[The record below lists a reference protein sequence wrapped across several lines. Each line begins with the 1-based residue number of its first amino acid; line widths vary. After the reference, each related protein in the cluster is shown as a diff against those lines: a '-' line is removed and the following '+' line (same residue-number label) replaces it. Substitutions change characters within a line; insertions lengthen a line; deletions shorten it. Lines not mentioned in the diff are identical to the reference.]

1 MAGPS
6 CLVMAKPVGPRCNLD
21 CAYCYYLA
29 KRELHPPSRMT
40 DDLLEDYI
48 RQRLAGDPGPAT
60 HFEWHGGEP
69 TLLGLEAFRRIVRFQ
84 KAHRPAGRTISNGL
98 QTNGTLLDE
107 AWARFLREEGFSVG
121 LSLDGPAP
129 GHDAYRVNGQGLAT
143 QAAVV
148 RAWHLLKAHGVHC
161 DVLCVLHAGNTGDA
175 LGTYRYFRDL
185 GVTHLQFLPLVA
197 REGGGVS
204 AATATP
210 EALGAFLCAVF
221 DEWIRHD
228 LGRMVVQC
236 FDEALRPALGLAHA
250 LCLFRET
257 CGDVVVLEQ
266 DGSVY
271 ACDHFVDPAH
281 RLGRLGERSL
291 DELLADPALAAF
303 GRQKRDGLPARCRS
317 CDVLAW
323 CHGGCPKDR
332 FVTEPSGEPGVNY
345 LCPAY
350 RRFFRHCRPIM
361 ARLAAHLK
369 AGRPLSAFG
378 APGRAAGPAA
388 NGPCPCGS
396 GRKFKRCCGA

>member
-6 CLVMAKPVGPRCNLD
+6 CLVMAKPVGPRCNLA
-21 CAYCYYLA
+21 CGYCYYLD
-29 KRELHPPSRMT
+29 KRSLHPPSRMT
-40 DDLLEDYI
+40 DELLEEYV
-48 RQRLAGDPGPAT
+48 RQRLATDPGPVT

-69 TLLGLEAFRRIVRFQ
+69 TLLGLEGFRRIVRLQ
-84 KAHRPAGRTISNGL
+84 KQYRPAGRTITNGL

-107 AWARFLREEGFSVG
+107 DWARFLRAEGFSVG

-129 GHDAYRVNGQGLAT
+129 GHDAYRVDLQGQGS
-143 QAAVV
+143 QAAAV
-148 RAWHLLKAHGVHC
+148 RAWKLLKAHGVHC
-161 DVLCVLHAGNTGDA
+161 DVLCVLHAGNVADPCGVY
-175 LGTYRYFRDL
+175 GYFRGL

-197 REGGGVS
+197 PEGTGVS

-221 DEWIRHD
+221 DTWIRHD
-228 LGRMVVQC
+228 LGRVVVQF
-236 FDEALRPALGLAHA
+236 FDEALRPALGLPHA
-250 LCLFRET
+250 LCIFRET

-271 ACDHFVDPAH
+271 ACDHFVTPAH
-281 RLGRLGERSL
+281 RLGRLGEQPL
-291 DELLADPALAAF
+291 AELTAHPALAAF
-303 GRQKRDGLPARCRS
+303 GAHKLDGLPARCLA
-317 CDVLAW
+317 CDVRAF

-332 FVTEPSGEPGVNY
+332 FLREADGSPGVNY

-361 ARLAAHLK
+361 ARLAAHRK
-369 AGRPLSAFG
+369 AGRALSAFG
-378 APGRAAGPAA
+378 APARPAA
-388 NGPCPCGS
+388 NGPCACGS